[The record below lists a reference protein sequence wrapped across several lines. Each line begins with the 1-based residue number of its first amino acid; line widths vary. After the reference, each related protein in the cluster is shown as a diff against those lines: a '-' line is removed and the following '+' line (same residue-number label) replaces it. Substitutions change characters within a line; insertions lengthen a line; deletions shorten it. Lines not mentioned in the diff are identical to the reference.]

1 MCEDQRAGY
10 FRKTKE
16 QMQSFQVGKSF
27 VFLWNSKKAMEA
39 EAHFLQIRKGG
50 HRMASTARNPTGSCS
65 VSLTVKFIKTV
76 DHVLFSLLRFKL
88 KE

>member
-1 MCEDQRAGY
+1 MTRWNPLCEDQRAGY

-39 EAHFLQIRKGG
+39 EA
-50 HRMASTARNPTGSCS
+50 
-65 VSLTVKFIKTV
+65 
-76 DHVLFSLLRFKL
+76 
-88 KE
+88 E